1 MKSFSERLRYALH
14 KRGITQAVL
23 AYKIGCSP
31 SYISNY
37 LSGRYAPNKPRIKEM
52 ARALNVSE
60 AWLGGLSTDEPSKES
75 YQPVQ
80 VPVVGYVAAGVPI
93 SAIQEVLDYEEL
105 SPETVRDGAEYFG
118 LKIKGAS
125 MEPRIY
131 DGDVVIVRKQED
143 VESGQ
148 IAIVCVNG
156 DEATCKKIMKQESGI
171 LLQPLNP
178 TYEAIFYTN
187 EQITT
192 LPITIIGRVIELRGK
207 L

>member
-1 MKSFSERLRYALH
+1 MSEFAFKLRLALNKKEMKPS
-14 KRGITQAVL
+14 TL
-23 AYKIGCSP
+23 AYRIGVNSGT
-31 SYISNY
+31 ISNY
-37 LSGRYAPNKPRIKEM
+37 LNGKYIPKTEMILKICDVLDCSAEWLSGYSSPAL
-52 ARALNVSE
+52 RATN
-60 AWLGGLSTDEPSKES
+60 T
-75 YQPVQ
+75 PVQ

-178 TYEAIFYTN
+178 SYEAIFYTN